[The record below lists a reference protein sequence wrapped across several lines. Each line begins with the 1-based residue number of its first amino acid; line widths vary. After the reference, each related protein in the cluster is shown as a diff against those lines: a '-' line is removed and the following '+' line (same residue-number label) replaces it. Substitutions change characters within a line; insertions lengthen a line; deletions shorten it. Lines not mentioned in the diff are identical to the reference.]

1 MWSVTG
7 LCKHNLYVYYRLF
20 SVCPKSADGMDM
32 LACPTPDRW
41 SRIHCIDYYSLCD
54 RKIQCPNGEDEDP
67 TMCLFHTAVSTLFG

>member
-1 MWSVTG
+1 MHIM
-7 LCKHNLYVYYRLF
+7 LIHFLF
-20 SVCPKSADGMDM
+20 SVCPKSDNTEM

-67 TMCLFHTAVSTLFG
+67 TMCLFHTAVSTAKSLAKQSTDS